1 MAASDAEG
9 SNAQPVL
16 MINLLRYRDRASY
29 LEGFGAEACS
39 GREAYGRY
47 GAIVSKL
54 IGGAG

>member
-1 MAASDAEG
+1 
-9 SNAQPVL
+9 